1 MSPGDGV
8 SSSRNVSEAAGSC
21 ALRVGSAAP
30 TGTEGP
36 APPAGSGDLVTREW
50 MELRKMCRCGVNRI
64 YKHEKQKGSH
74 LFEYILFRWRTAV
87 CSSSPVNHT
96 AACGQDVTDIP

>member
-1 MSPGDGV
+1 MRAPGDGV

-36 APPAGSGDLVTREW
+36 QSGPAPPAGSGDLVTREW
-50 MELRKMCRCGVNRI
+50 MELSGF
-64 YKHEKQKGSH
+64 SD
-74 LFEYILFRWRTAV
+74 
-87 CSSSPVNHT
+87 S
-96 AACGQDVTDIP
+96 